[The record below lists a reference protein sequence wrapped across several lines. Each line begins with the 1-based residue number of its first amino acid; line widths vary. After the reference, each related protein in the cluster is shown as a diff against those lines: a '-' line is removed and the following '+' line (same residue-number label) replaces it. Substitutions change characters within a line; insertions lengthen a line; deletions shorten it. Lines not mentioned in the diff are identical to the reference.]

1 MTSYTV
7 YSDGWERMP
16 KAAADT
22 HEATLRVLKDGMP
35 FDGVRA
41 RISSTDA
48 IKCEKD
54 STEYADPF
62 WDALLLLAAR
72 EAEVRIRHGEQP
84 SRSSDGPVILPSYQ
98 LATAAVEQVDQPAPG
113 TTELLSFGGE

>member
-1 MTSYTV
+1 VTSYTV

-16 KAAADT
+16 KSAVAA
-22 HEATLRVLKDGMP
+22 HEATLRVLKDGLP

-41 RISSTDA
+41 RISIADA
-48 IKCEKD
+48 TKCDKNA
-54 STEYADPF
+54 TEYADPF

-84 SRSSDGPVILPSYQ
+84 SRSPDGPVILPSYQ
-98 LATAAVEQVDQPAPG
+98 LAAAAVEQVEQPVPA
-113 TTELLSFGGE
+113 TTELLSFGVE